1 MQIQVLKSKIHMAK
15 ITSTELN
22 YEGSIAVC
30 PGLLEAA
37 GLIAGEKVSVLNF
50 DNANCFETYVIKGQP
65 GEIGLRGPA
74 SKLGKVGQK
83 VIILSYALLDAKEAQ
98 KFKPK
103 LVYADEKNGIKRT
116 K

>member
-1 MQIQVLKSKIHMAK
+1 MQIQVLKSKIHMAA

-30 PGLLEAA
+30 PRLMDAA
-37 GLIAGEKVSVLNF
+37 GLIPGEKVSVLNF
-50 DNANCFETYVIKGQP
+50 NNANRFETYVIKGQP

-74 SKLGKVGQK
+74 SKLGEVGHR
-83 VIILSYALLDAKEAQ
+83 VIILSYALMDAKEAQ

-103 LVYADEKNGIKRT
+103 LVYVDEKNRIKQ
-116 K
+116 KK